1 MVREKPRH
9 LHQEPLVSST
19 TTESSNEANRRVP
32 NLPRWAMTLLSLF
45 AVVHVIAVYAEP
57 FRFSTQAE
65 SPAPADD
72 AILVRNTLKPY
83 IDMMYLNH
91 GYYFFAPNPGP
102 SHLVVC
108 VFNDVD
114 FNSKSAS
121 PEAVSN
127 KSQPERIVYPDKLVQ
142 KPRLLY
148 HRYFMYTEFYHTL
161 FTPSDL
167 PENANDGAPMP
178 PELKRGKA
186 LYTALGQSLD
196 KYFQARYPERR
207 FQVFRVE
214 HALPTARQVLDEGMT
229 LDDPR
234 LYMELPESYAPPM
247 MEMPPSAPA
256 LIELGVPQPG
266 AARP

>member
-1 MVREKPRH
+1 
-9 LHQEPLVSST
+9 
-19 TTESSNEANRRVP
+19 
-32 NLPRWAMTLLSLF
+32 MTSLSIF
-45 AVVHVIAVYAEP
+45 AVMHVIAVYAEP

-72 AILVRNTLKPY
+72 ALLVRNSLKPY

-108 VFNDVD
+108 TFNEVD
-114 FNSKSAS
+114 FSSKADASANARK
-121 PEAVSN
+121 PT
-127 KSQPERIVYPDKLVQ
+127 QPDRIVYPDKLVQ

-161 FTPSDL
+161 FTPYDL
-167 PENANDGAPMP
+167 PENANDGAPLP
-178 PELKRGKA
+178 PELQRGKA
-186 LYTALGQSLD
+186 LYAALRQSLD
-196 KYFQARYPERR
+196 KYFQARFPERR

-214 HALPTARQVLDEGMT
+214 HALPTARQVLDEGMK

-266 AARP
+266 AVRP

>member
-9 LHQEPLVSST
+9 LPHDYQHSST
-19 TTESSNEANRRVP
+19 TSSLDEKSKPAFT
-32 NLPRWAMTLLSLF
+32 LPRWATTLLSVF

-72 AILVRNTLKPY
+72 ALLIRNALKPY

-114 FNSKSAS
+114 FSSKPNTA
-121 PEAVSN
+121 EDIN
-127 KSQPERIVYPDKLVQ
+127 NHLERIVYPDKAIQ

-161 FTPSDL
+161 FTPNDL

-186 LYTALGQSLD
+186 LYAALGQSLE
-196 KYFQARYPERR
+196 KYFNVRYPERR
-207 FQVFRVE
+207 FQIFRVE
-214 HALPTARQVLDEGMT
+214 HGLPTARQVLDEGMK

-234 LYMELPESYAPPM
+234 LYVELPESYTPPIM
-247 MEMPPSAPA
+247 QMPPIAPA
-256 LIELGVPQPG
+256 LIELGVPQTG
-266 AARP
+266 AVRP